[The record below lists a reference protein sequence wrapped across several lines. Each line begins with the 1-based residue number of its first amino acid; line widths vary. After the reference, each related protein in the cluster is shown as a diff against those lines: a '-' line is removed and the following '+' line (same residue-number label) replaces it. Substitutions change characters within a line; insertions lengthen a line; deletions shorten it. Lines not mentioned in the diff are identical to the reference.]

1 MAKIHVHHATEGGRV
16 GGRLS
21 NLEPS
26 AGKDSQ
32 RGTNHLLGHKF
43 SLQAASVNGM
53 SRWGNGCVPGAK
65 WAACCCV
72 ARSPWGSLILML
84 LQSLSFGPG
93 KPLPEEGGFPLLKIY
108 ELPLNGLGWPAATL
122 HAFRGFPATKVPGKP
137 LLMSFSLDCFQ
148 TSSYGPPSTSSYT
161 HCVSC
166 VYCCKENL
174 KFYYVPPSYET
185 IIILVIMFS

>member
-1 MAKIHVHHATEGGRV
+1 MRTQTMKTWKTDQRQRSHFKKFEAMSVEWLKFTTRRIGGRS
-16 GGRLS
+16 S
-21 NLEPS
+21 NLDPS
-26 AGKDSQ
+26 AGKDSE

-72 ARSPWGSLILML
+72 ARSPRGSLILML

-122 HAFRGFPATKVPGKP
+122 HAFRGFPATKVPG
-137 LLMSFSLDCFQ
+137 
-148 TSSYGPPSTSSYT
+148 
-161 HCVSC
+161 
-166 VYCCKENL
+166 NL
-174 KFYYVPPSYET
+174 S
-185 IIILVIMFS
+185 